1 MFNSQQRKLKNI
13 FSLFVRSVAGC
24 VLNNHFSISALVL
37 QLMVIMLK
45 TQLFLSENQMKLP
58 EPEILMM
65 ASSL

>member
-1 MFNSQQRKLKNI
+1 MRY
-13 FSLFVRSVAGC
+13 VAGC
-24 VLNNHFSISALVL
+24 VLNNHFSIIAISALVL

-45 TQLFLSENQMKLP
+45 TQLFLSDNQIKLL

>member
-1 MFNSQQRKLKNI
+1 M
-13 FSLFVRSVAGC
+13 RSVAGC
-24 VLNNHFSISALVL
+24 VLNNHFSIIAISALVL

-45 TQLFLSENQMKLP
+45 TQLYLSDNQIKLP